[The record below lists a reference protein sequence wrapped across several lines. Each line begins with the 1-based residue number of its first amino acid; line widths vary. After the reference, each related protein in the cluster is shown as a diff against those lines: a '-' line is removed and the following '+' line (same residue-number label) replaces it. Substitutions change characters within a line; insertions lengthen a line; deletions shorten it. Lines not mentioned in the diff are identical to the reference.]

1 MKKFLK
7 IQDYMLKEIQNCL
20 KLKMMEKA
28 VAINL
33 EDTNNNTE
41 DMEEINSNM
50 DLTEEDRGILHFEHP
65 LTPIILPL
73 VDLMEEIKVNHNS
86 NSRISPL
93 DLPILLNL
101 HLQIKAQIIS
111 IGLCVKQNLVLFVLL
126 YLLTNPL

>member
-1 MKKFLK
+1 
-7 IQDYMLKEIQNCL
+7 
-20 KLKMMEKA
+20 
-28 VAINL
+28 
-33 EDTNNNTE
+33 
-41 DMEEINSNM
+41 MEEINSNM

-101 HLQIKAQIIS
+101 HLQIKAQIRS
-111 IGLCVKQNLVLFVLL
+111 IGLCVKITMQNLIPL
-126 YLLTNPL
+126 YLPICYVDLWQLL